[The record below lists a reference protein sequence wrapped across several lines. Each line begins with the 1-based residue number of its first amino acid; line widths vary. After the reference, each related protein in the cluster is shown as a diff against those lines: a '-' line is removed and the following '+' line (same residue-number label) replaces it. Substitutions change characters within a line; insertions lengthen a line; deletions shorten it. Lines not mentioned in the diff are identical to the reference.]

1 MPAKKAQTKKA
12 RPARERILNAF
23 VESVAEKGWR
33 RTTVAGIIESAGIGL
48 ADYYREFDG
57 KASLARTLTRQVTA
71 ESLANL
77 DSFDPDD
84 PPRDRLFE
92 VLMARFDALNP
103 IKETVR
109 AIVRASPTDPM
120 LAAEMAC
127 ATGYAMAQA
136 LDAAE
141 LPSGGLFGPARAQ
154 ALGLAY
160 LSTVRV
166 WLADDTPDMAK
177 TMAHLDRQL
186 GRLDRLAGLL
196 DRDRTSPP
204 EAAAD
209 QSEASQSQA

>member
-1 MPAKKAQTKKA
+1 MT
-12 RPARERILNAF
+12 AF
-23 VESVAEKGWR
+23 TESVTEESWR
-33 RTTVAGIIESAGIGL
+33 QTTVAGIIKAAGVGL

-57 KASLARTLTRQVTA
+57 KASLARALSRQVTA
-71 ESLANL
+71 EALANL
-77 DSFDPDD
+77 DTFDPDD

-109 AIVRASPTDPM
+109 AIVRASPSDPM

-127 ATGYAMAQA
+127 ATGHAMAQA
-136 LDAAE
+136 LDAAK
-141 LPSGGLFGPARAQ
+141 LPSGGLLGPARVQ

-186 GRLDRLAGLL
+186 GRLGRLAAFL
-196 DRDRTSPP
+196 DRDRTPP
-204 EAAAD
+204 SDQGEAG
-209 QSEASQSQA
+209 QAQA

>member
-1 MPAKKAQTKKA
+1 MAAKKTK
-12 RPARERILNAF
+12 PARERIMTAF
-23 VESVAEKGWR
+23 TESVAEEGWR
-33 RTTVAGIIESAGIGL
+33 QTTVAGIIEAAGVGL

-57 KASLARTLTRQVTA
+57 KASLARALSRQVTA
-71 ESLANL
+71 EALANL
-77 DSFDPDD
+77 DTLDPED

-109 AIVRASPTDPM
+109 AIVRASPSDPM

-127 ATGYAMAQA
+127 ATGHAMAQA
-136 LDAAE
+136 LDAAK
-141 LPSGGLFGPARAQ
+141 LPSGGLLGPARVQ

-186 GRLDRLAGLL
+186 GRLDRLAAFL
-196 DRDRTSPP
+196 DRDRTPP
-204 EAAAD
+204 SDQGEAG
-209 QSEASQSQA
+209 QAQA

>member
-1 MPAKKAQTKKA
+1 MAAKKTK
-12 RPARERILNAF
+12 PARERIMTAF
-23 VESVAEKGWR
+23 TESVTEESWR
-33 RTTVAGIIESAGIGL
+33 QTTVAGIIEAAGVGL

-57 KASLARTLTRQVTA
+57 KASLARALSRQVTA
-71 ESLANL
+71 EALANL
-77 DSFDPDD
+77 DTFDPED

-109 AIVRASPTDPM
+109 AIVRASPSDPM

-127 ATGYAMAQA
+127 ATGHAMAQA
-136 LDAAE
+136 LDAAK
-141 LPSGGLFGPARAQ
+141 LPSGGLLDPARVQ

-186 GRLDRLAGLL
+186 GRLDRLAAFL
-196 DRDRTSPP
+196 DRDRTPP
-204 EAAAD
+204 SEAAPD
-209 QSEASQSQA
+209 QGEASQAQT